1 MLGWECLVPDY
12 RAVKEQRLNR
22 KYDHKITVIRLTSE
36 SMIWLWY
43 YAQPTDVAL
52 WLALGNNMGGKV
64 AGWNPT
70 QS

>member
-1 MLGWECLVPDY
+1 MLGWERLVPDY

-52 WLALGNNMGGKV
+52 WLAIRNNMGGKV